1 MSIDGM
7 ISAFD
12 SMFGP
17 VHDLSAEALAN
28 YMSHPSEHAELLS
41 NAADDLYD
49 AITVG
54 LAALQRLREYGSK
67 TE

>member
-28 YMSHPSEHAELLS
+28 YMSHPS